1 LPCIG
6 IGTAGATDKG
16 PGALLERE
24 RRQEPGANEL
34 HHLTTCDVIKHS
46 TIDEG
51 WKAEN
56 RGKGNRIWRRNN
68 ERMATLVSRGYTK
81 HGIMLSVTLAD
92 ETEASGNRAGI
103 LNSVLTSL
111 GSRLR
116 RAGLTL
122 RVTAREFGEQKGRLH
137 EHIWIS
143 GQLETLYTF
152 AMEHWRGFKSYALEE
167 TWRDEGAK
175 RSEVLQLLWITGQW
189 RGKERPRS
197 ARCDHELIMGRYLA
211 ELAKIGYIDVLDV
224 DTERAVGY
232 VLSYVSKGR
241 KTRGRISYSRSVS
254 EAWSNATIGIRVKK
268 GEIWWY
274 MDLDTERSK
283 HWRAEQIVRLERAM
297 GKWSIE
303 KLKEPHEIGWGD
315 WLRQFGCVNGQW
327 IS

>member
-1 LPCIG
+1 MP
-6 IGTAGATDKG
+6 
-16 PGALLERE
+16 ERE
-24 RRQEPGANEL
+24 RRQEPGLNEL
-34 HHLTTCDVIKHS
+34 HHLTNCAVIKHS

-51 WKAEN
+51 YNDKN
-56 RGKGNRIWRRNN
+56 GGKDKRKWRRNN

-103 LNSVLTSL
+103 LNSVLTSI

-116 RAGLTL
+116 RAGLVL
-122 RVTAREFGEQKGRLH
+122 RVTAREFGELKGRLH

-143 GQLETLYTF
+143 GQLETLFTF
-152 AMEHWRGFKSYALEE
+152 AMEHWRGFKEYALGQ
-167 TWRDEGAK
+167 TWRDEGAMK
-175 RSEVLQLLWITGQW
+175 AEVLQLLWITGQW

-241 KTRGRISYSRSVS
+241 ISYSRSVS
-254 EAWSNATIGIRVKK
+254 EAWNNATIGIRVRK

-274 MDLDTERSK
+274 MDLDTERSR
-283 HWRAEQIVRLERAM
+283 HWRAAEIVRVERAM
-297 GKWSIE
+297 VKWTM
-303 KLKEPHEIGWGD
+303 KRLREPHEIGWGE